1 MRIRMLSKNQKAV
14 ANAAIKSMGL
24 RVFSGSYNADNL
36 KFDIMIDKGC
46 AATYKGELSILK
58 NRELFFYFFHTNLRY
73 GRFGK

>member
-1 MRIRMLSKNQKAV
+1 MRIRMLLKNQKAV

-46 AATYKGELSILK
+46 AATYNEELAAKRLIEVLGARSICLDG
-58 NRELFFYFFHTNLRY
+58 RY
-73 GRFGK
+73 EYYS